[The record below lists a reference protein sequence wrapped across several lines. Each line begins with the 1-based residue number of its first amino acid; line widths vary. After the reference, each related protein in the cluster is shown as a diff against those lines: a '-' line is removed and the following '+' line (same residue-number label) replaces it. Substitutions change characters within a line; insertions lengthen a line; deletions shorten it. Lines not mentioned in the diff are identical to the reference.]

1 MSLDLRQLAV
11 NREAPPATMRR
22 RRPWISR
29 YALPAA
35 VLVAFLAVLGWA
47 ARDQFVTSKPV
58 TVVPVLA
65 TRAAVQQEGA
75 VLFTAAG
82 WVEPRPTEVRVPA
95 LSEGVV
101 EKLLVVE
108 DQEVKAGQPLAMLIR
123 RDAELA
129 LAEAKATHELA
140 ESELAS
146 ANAALEAARTNLEKP
161 LALRAMLA
169 EAEGMWAKTQT
180 ELANLPFQRQ
190 AADARVQI
198 AKLDLEGKL
207 AAGDGVALRST
218 QRAQSEH
225 ASAVAAAEE
234 LKARETNLRRES
246 DAQAAKR
253 DALKLQLE
261 LLTEEKRKVA
271 EAQAQVRAANARVRQ
286 AAVTVETAD
295 LRLERMTVRAT
306 VDGRVLSLVAQP
318 GTPLQAG
325 MRSIETATDP
335 GGTHYASTVV
345 TLYDPKR
352 LQVRADVRL
361 ENVPQVQPGQKVRIE
376 TAAHPKPLEGEVLFA
391 TALTNIGKNTL
402 QVKVSIADPPSTLK
416 PGMLSDLAFLSPPSA
431 EKTAGESKQLRL
443 FIPRALVISTPEGAA
458 IWVADQAAGAA
469 RRRNVTL
476 GRSASGDLIEIT
488 AGLTAADKLIA
499 GGREDLAEGDRI
511 TVTGEDATMTTSA
524 PQPPSDEPHNN
535 HTTSTTQS

>member
-1 MSLDLRQLAV
+1 MSIDLRQLAV
-11 NREAPPATMRR
+11 NRDAPAATISR
-22 RRPWISR
+22 RRPWVSR
-29 YALPAA
+29 YVLPAV
-35 VLVAFLAVLGWA
+35 VLLAFLGVLAWA
-47 ARDQFVTSKPV
+47 ARDQFVTSKSV

-75 VLFTAAG
+75 ALFTAAG

-108 DQEVKAGQPLAMLIR
+108 DQEVKAGQPVAMLIR

-129 LAEAKATHELA
+129 LAEAKASHELA
-140 ESELAS
+140 DSDRAS
-146 ANAALEAARTNLEKP
+146 AQAALEAARTNLEKP
-161 LALRAMLA
+161 VALRAMLA

-198 AKLDLEGKL
+198 ARLDLEGKQ
-207 AAGDGVALRST
+207 AAGEGVALRSI

-261 LLTEEKRKVA
+261 LLTEEKRKLA
-271 EAQAQVRAANARVRQ
+271 EAQSQVRAAEARVRQ
-286 AAVTVETAD
+286 AALAVEAAE

-306 VDGRVLSLVAQP
+306 IDGRVLSLVAQP

-325 MRSIETATDP
+325 MRAVETATDP

-361 ENVPQVQPGQKVRIE
+361 ENVPQVQPGQNVRIE
-376 TAAHPKPLEGEVLFA
+376 TAAVQKPLDGEVLFA

-402 QVKVSIADPPSTLK
+402 QVKVSIADPPPTLK
-416 PGMLSDLAFLSPPSA
+416 PGMLSDLTFLAPPSV
-431 EKTAGESKQLRL
+431 EKTAGETRQLRL
-443 FIPRALVISTPEGAA
+443 FIPKALVLSSADGAA
-458 IWVADQAAGAA
+458 VWIADQAASVA

-476 GRSASGDLIEIT
+476 GRAASGDLVEIT

-499 GGREDLAEGDRI
+499 GGREDLTDGQRI
-511 TVTGEDATMTTSA
+511 NVTGEDATITTPA
-524 PQPPSDEPHNN
+524 PSPDEPHSN
-535 HTTSTTQS
+535 HTPSGT

>member
-1 MSLDLRQLAV
+1 MSIDLRQLAV
-11 NREAPPATMRR
+11 NRDAPAATVRR

-29 YALPAA
+29 YALPVV
-35 VLVAFLAVLGWA
+35 VLLAFAGVLAWA
-47 ARDQFVTSKPV
+47 ARDQLVTSKPV
-58 TVVPVLA
+58 TVVPVFA

-75 VLFTAAG
+75 ALFTAAG

-108 DQEVKAGQPLAMLIR
+108 DQQVKAGQPVAMLIR

-129 LAEAKATHELA
+129 LAEAKASHDLA
-140 ESELAS
+140 DSELAS
-146 ANAALEAARTNLEKP
+146 ARAALEAARTNLEKP
-161 LALRAMLA
+161 VALRAVLA
-169 EAEGMWAKTQT
+169 EAEGMWAKIQT

-207 AAGDGVALRST
+207 AAGEGVAQRSV

-234 LKARETNLRRES
+234 LKARESNLRRES
-246 DAQAAKR
+246 EAQAAKR

-261 LLTEEKRKVA
+261 LLTEEKRKLA
-271 EAQAQVRAANARVRQ
+271 EAEAQVRAADARVRQ
-286 AAVTVETAD
+286 AAVTVEAAE
-295 LRLERMTVRAT
+295 LRLERMTVRST
-306 VDGRVLSLVAQP
+306 IDGRVLSLVAQP

-325 MRSIETATDP
+325 MRAIETATDP

-376 TAAHPKPLEGEVLFA
+376 TAAVQKPLEGEVLFA

-402 QVKVSIADPPSTLK
+402 QVKVSITDPPATLK
-416 PGMLSDLAFLSPPSA
+416 PGMLSDLTFLAPPSV
-431 EKTAGESKQLRL
+431 EKPASESKQLRL
-443 FIPRALVISTPEGAA
+443 FIPKALVASSADGAA
-458 IWVADQAAGAA
+458 VWIADQAAGVA
-469 RRRNVTL
+469 RRRTVTL
-476 GRSASGDLIEIT
+476 GRAASGDLVEIT

-499 GGREDLAEGDRI
+499 GGREELTDGQRI
-511 TVTGEDATMTTSA
+511 TVTGEDATITTPA
-524 PQPPSDEPHNN
+524 PTPDEPHSN
-535 HTTSTTQS
+535 HTPSGT